1 MSDVSGVAPPDVLRD
16 PRAWLE
22 ANARAVTHVARRVA
36 RSRGLPADAYP
47 ALESAVRARLAA
59 DDYEVL
65 RRYRGEAAIQT
76 YLAVVAS
83 RLLLDQRS
91 GS

>member
-1 MSDVSGVAPPDVLRD
+1 MSDVTGVAPRDVLRD
-16 PRAWLE
+16 PGAWLE
-22 ANARAVTHVARRVA
+22 ANTRAVTHVARRVA
-36 RSRGLPADAYP
+36 RSRGLPADASQ
-47 ALESAVRARLAA
+47 ALESAVRARLAE

-65 RRYRGEAAIQT
+65 RRYRGEADIQT

-91 GS
+91 ES

>member
-1 MSDVSGVAPPDVLRD
+1 MSDVPGVAPREVLRD

-22 ANARAVTHVARRVA
+22 ANARAVNHVARRVA
-36 RSRGLPADAYP
+36 RSRGLQDDASE

-65 RRYRGEAAIQT
+65 RRYRGEADIQT

-83 RLLLDQRS
+83 RLLLDQRP

>member
-1 MSDVSGVAPPDVLRD
+1 MSDVTGAAPRDVHRD

-22 ANARAVTHVARRVA
+22 ANAGAVTHVARRVA
-36 RSRGLPADAYP
+36 RSRGLHAEASQ

-59 DDYEVL
+59 DDFEVL
-65 RRYRGEAAIQT
+65 RRYRGEADIQT

-83 RLLLDQRS
+83 RLLLDQRP
-91 GS
+91 GA